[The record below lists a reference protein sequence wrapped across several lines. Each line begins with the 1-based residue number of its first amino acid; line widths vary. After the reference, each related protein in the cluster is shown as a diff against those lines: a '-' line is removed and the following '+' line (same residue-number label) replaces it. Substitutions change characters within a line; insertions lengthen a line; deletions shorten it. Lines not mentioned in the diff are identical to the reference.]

1 MSGISSSMMSN
12 SGYSPRSMSSRWLL
26 EARIGV
32 MSGSNCPGRICR
44 LNERTRWF
52 HARALPMHKGQGL
65 RVIAMR
71 SSIEEKS
78 LEVDGEADTATAA
91 ELGPQERDQELVY
104 KEPSGGDK
112 AMTSFR
118 LAFALPWRRFKKGSV
133 LTMKLG
139 GKISDQLQP
148 RFSST
153 LALPDITSSL
163 RKAAYDPRV
172 KGICVKID
180 PLDCGWGKIQEIK
193 RHVELLKES
202 GKFAIAYLERAG
214 EKEFY
219 LASAFKEIYAPP
231 SASISIRGLR
241 VNGTFLRGALERI
254 GIEPEVRRIGN
265 YKSAGD
271 QLLRHDM
278 SEYQREQLTEILDDI
293 YSDFVSSIAGARGK
307 TVEETEEFINKG
319 YFDMLKLKEQG
330 FIDDLKYEDEIN
342 DMLKARTDGKEDELR
357 FVKLRKY
364 RKVSEKAFGLG
375 GKKTI
380 AVLRTSGAIV
390 GGSGSG
396 NLITSESVISQLRA
410 IKKNKRIAAVV
421 LRVDSPGGDALA
433 SDLMWREIRKFAEEK
448 PIIASMGDVAASGG
462 YYMSMACQKIVA
474 EDLTLTGSIGVVTGK
489 FNLAELY
496 NKIGYSKETIS
507 RGKYAQILNDSRPF
521 SEEEAEL
528 FDHAA
533 QFAYEQ
539 FRDKAAQS
547 REMDVESMQAVAQ
560 GRVWSGKKAR
570 EIGLVD
576 SNGGLCRAVNLA
588 KESAGID
595 REEKVTV
602 REISRAKGSP
612 LNLLTS
618 GGGSIIGILVLLLQN
633 ANNINLLTVMN
644 EMSTE
649 SCLAYLKN
657 VVDIIP
663 GNLSS
668 NDQFLLT
675 GLANGNVLAQ
685 SPEFKVEGIFSQ
697 SLSNRQDLCK
707 NEALFEYGNEYS
719 IF

>member
-1 MSGISSSMMSN
+1 MLN
-12 SGYSPRSMSSRWLL
+12 SGFYSRSMTRRSLL
-26 EARIGV
+26 EARIGAI
-32 MSGSNCPGRICR
+32 SARNSAARLGRF
-44 LNERTRWF
+44 NERTLWI
-52 HARALPMHKGQGL
+52 HARAMSMHKGQAM
-65 RVIAMR
+65 RVIRMC
-71 SSIEEKS
+71 SSVEDKV
-78 LEVDGEADTATAA
+78 LEVDGEANTADFAA
-91 ELGPQERDQELVY
+91 PSDSDPELVY

-112 AMTSFR
+112 AMTSFK

-163 RKAAYDPRV
+163 RKAAYDPRI
-172 KGICVKID
+172 KGVCVKID

-193 RHVELLKES
+193 RHIEFLKES

-219 LASAFKEIYAPP
+219 LACAFNEIYAPP
-231 SASISIRGLR
+231 SASISIRGLS

-293 YSDFVSSIAGARGK
+293 YSDFVSSIAKARGK
-307 TVEETEEFINKG
+307 TREETEDFINKG
-319 YFDMLKLKEQG
+319 YFDMLKLKEHG

-342 DMLKARTDGKEDELR
+342 DMLKERTDGKEDELR

-364 RKVSEKAFGLG
+364 RKVSEKAFGLN

-390 GGSGSG
+390 GGSGGG

-507 RGKYAQILNDSRPF
+507 RGKYAQILNESRQF

-528 FDHAA
+528 FDQAA

-547 REMDVESMQAVAQ
+547 REMDVQSMQDVAQ

-576 SNGGLCRAVNLA
+576 SNGGLWRAVNLA

-595 REEKVTV
+595 SEEKVTV
-602 REISRAKGSP
+602 REISKAKGSP

-618 GGGSIIGILVLLLQN
+618 GGGSLIGLVVLLLQSMYN
-633 ANNINLLTVMN
+633 TNPMTVWK
-644 EMSTE
+644 EMSNE
-649 SCLAYLKN
+649 SYLGYLQN
-657 VVDIIP
+657 MIDIMP

-668 NDQFLLT
+668 NDQYLLT
-675 GLANGNVLAQ
+675 GLTNGNILAQ

-697 SLSNRQDLCK
+697 SLSNQQDGVQAR
-707 NEALFEYGNEYS
+707 NAALFSDANEHS